1 MLKYTEKSV
10 MAVASFIIGAQCP
23 TCSNRGIPLVPLM
36 DIGHPLLMITQLCL
50 IGHIA
55 GAYPAQTI
63 RALFMCFLGNYQLT
77 PIRLATGHVPI
88 SSNHQFHNLSLN
100 SARHRAQDGFIWHQ
114 LTPAVRQL
122 CPFQGWVPHPLKK
135 KNLALLIAKYFP
147 KETSGIQSNLQISFT

>member
-1 MLKYTEKSV
+1 MLKNTEKSV
-10 MAVASFIIGAQCP
+10 MAVASFIIEAQCP
-23 TCSNRGIPLVPLM
+23 TCSNGGIPLAPLM
-36 DIGHPLLMITQLCL
+36 NIGHPLLMITQLCL
-50 IGHIA
+50 
-55 GAYPAQTI
+55 
-63 RALFMCFLGNYQLT
+63 
-77 PIRLATGHVPI
+77 TGHVPI